1 MKATRGKQRS
11 GSGILMGY
19 AHCRVRAAPDEKGGV
34 KVGSSSE
41 QPMSESVEP
50 AAAPEKRKM
59 SKTMLAIIIVVILV
73 IAAIAG
79 ALWAGLFNKEKTA
92 EKVLIIAMSSDVETM
107 NPARTSAM
115 YGPPGMIYETLVARD
130 LTTAY
135 VPGLAESWNWDKS
148 DPANPTLTFHLKHGV
163 MYHDGTAFNSTSVK
177 RTLDWY
183 AQNDSWVN
191 YEFYALKNCPSYYDT
206 TDYSGWPDVAM
217 WTKDEYTLQL
227 NLTWAD
233 VALIFNLSH
242 LYGSMIGPDALW
254 AEGLDDYG
262 NVQHKDDIVGT
273 GPFMLSE
280 WIAGDHITLVKNPN
294 YTWGAS
300 WYSNKGPANIDKI
313 IYRIMPDEAARF
325 AAFESGDVD
334 VLMQVPPNKVQ
345 SYDSNPDMTVIT
357 GPGQGTY
364 HVEFNCNKDPW
375 SNPYLRLG
383 FAYAI
388 NRTQILQTVWHG
400 YGEEGVNYLS
410 PIEPESR
417 NVPAQ
422 YNFTYDTAR
431 ALANFSLAGWSDT
444 DDDGWL
450 ENSSGE
456 ELSLH
461 LWTTNKGEDVSMSE
475 IIKTQFEAVGVHVT
489 LAQYQETELRTRA
502 DAGEQDAILFWYSWP
517 RAEIL
522 DWHFGTWAAG
532 GSNTGWYMDPVF
544 DGYVVNWT
552 LAQTEQEF
560 SDNATAG
567 HIRLLTQAPWAPILF
582 WHQIVA
588 VHNYVTGWYVHPLGQ
603 EQTIDIT
610 DVDINK

>member
-1 MKATRGKQRS
+1 
-11 GSGILMGY
+11 
-19 AHCRVRAAPDEKGGV
+19 V
-34 KVGSSSE
+34 SSSE
-41 QPMSESVEP
+41 EPKSESVEP
-50 AAAPEKRKM
+50 AGAPEKAKM
-59 SKTMLAIIIVVILV
+59 SKTVLAIVIVVILV
-73 IAAIAG
+73 IAAVGVAWVAG
-79 ALWAGLFNKEKTA
+79 VFNKKGNEETT
-92 EKVLIIAMSSDVETM
+92 EKVLVIAMSSDVETM

-115 YGPPGMIYETLVARD
+115 YGPPGMIYETLVGRD
-130 LTTAY
+130 LTGAY
-135 VPGLAESWNWDKS
+135 VPGLAESWSWDKS
-148 DPANPTLTFHLKHGV
+148 DSANPTLTFHLKQGV
-163 MYHDGTAFNSTSVK
+163 KYHDNTSFNAHSVK
-177 RTLDWY
+177 RTLEWY

-191 YEFYALKNCPSYYDT
+191 YEFYALRHCPSYYGT
-206 TDYSGWPDVAM
+206 TNYSGWPNDAM
-217 WTKDEYTLQL
+217 WEKDPYTLQL

-242 LYGSMIGPDALW
+242 LYGAMIGPDALW
-254 AEGLDDYG
+254 AEGLDGYG
-262 NVQHKDDIVGT
+262 YVQQADDIVGT
-273 GPFMLSE
+273 GPMMLSE
-280 WIAGDHITLVKNPN
+280 WVAGDHITLVKNPN

-300 WYSNKGPANIDKI
+300 WYTNKGPANIDKV

-334 VLMQVPPNKVQ
+334 ILMQVPPNKVQ
-345 SYDSNPDMTVIT
+345 TYSTTSGMDVIT

-364 HVEFNCNKDPW
+364 HVEFNCNKTPW
-375 SNPYLRLG
+375 NNHYLRLG
-383 FAYAI
+383 FAYAV
-388 NRTQILQTVWHG
+388 NRTAILQTVWHG

-422 YNFTYDTAR
+422 YNFTYDPAR
-431 ALANFSLAGWSDT
+431 ALANFTLAGWTDTDSDT
-444 DDDGWL
+444 WL
-450 ENSSGE
+450 ENSTGD

-475 IIKTQFEAVGVHVT
+475 IIKTQFEAIGVHVT

-502 DAGEQDAILFWYSWP
+502 DQGLQDAILFWYSWP

-532 GSNTGWYMDPVF
+532 GSNTGWYMDSVF
-544 DGYVVNWT
+544 DEYVTNWT

-588 VHNYVTGWYVHPLGQ
+588 IHTYVTGWYVHPLGQ
-603 EQTIDIT
+603 EQVIDIT